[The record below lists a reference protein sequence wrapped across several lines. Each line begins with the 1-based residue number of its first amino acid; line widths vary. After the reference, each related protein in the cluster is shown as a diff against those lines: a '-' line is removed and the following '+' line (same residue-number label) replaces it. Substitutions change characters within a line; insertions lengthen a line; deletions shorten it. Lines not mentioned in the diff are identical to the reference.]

1 MQDRIEQ
8 QVVIN
13 APLDRVWELVSTP
26 GWWVP
31 STIEEPA
38 DRTPGHQTVRHSA
51 RWGRFPVEVVD
62 VRPRDYAAFRWA
74 SQSPGA
80 DLAPGNTTLVE
91 FFVTPADDAVSVTV
105 VETGFAVLEA
115 PEDVR
120 EAAVK
125 DNTGGWVEVLADLQ
139 KRAEASS
146 VA

>member
-31 STIEEPA
+31 STVEEPA
-38 DRTPGHQTVRHSA
+38 VRTPGHQTVRQSEK
-51 RWGRFPVEVVD
+51 WGRFPVEVVD

-74 SQSPGA
+74 SQSPGT

-91 FFVTPADDAVSVTV
+91 FFVAAADDAISVTV
-105 VETGFAVLEA
+105 VESGFAALDASDE
-115 PEDVR
+115 VR
-120 EAAVK
+120 ETAWKA
-125 DNTGGWVEVLADLQ
+125 NNGGWTEVLADLQ
-139 KRAEASS
+139 KRSEAST